1 MTVIEGVL
9 QEERE
14 RNLWM
19 QNMYLQEI
27 SELPKGSIVK
37 KSMPSGV
44 YYYLKYRN
52 GDKVVSDYLGKN
64 IEKVNQIEQA
74 IAKRKHLEATVKR
87 IRIELKQ
94 IAKVVK

>member
-9 QEERE
+9 QEEKE

-19 QNMYLQEI
+19 QDIYLKEI

-37 KSMPSGV
+37 KSKPSGD

-52 GDKVVSDYLGKN
+52 GNKVVSDYLGKD
-64 IEKVNQIEQA
+64 IEKVNQIERA
-74 IAKRKHLEATVKR
+74 IGKRKHLEGVIKR
-87 IRIELKQ
+87 LKLEYKQ
-94 IAKVVK
+94 ISKIVK